1 MPCMTTHHSHPARPA
16 RADKA
21 PVHPRLKREQ
31 QTVSAMIRLYC
42 DHHHQDPVCRHCQQ
56 LQEFAHQRL
65 RRCRYG
71 HGHKPTC
78 ANCHIHCYAP
88 AMRKQIQLVMKW
100 SGPRMLWHHPWLALR
115 HLLDSRRKAQT
126 TGQPSSTA
134 LSRGRP
140 AAQRPRPAC
149 ISSAGPLPCGSF

>member
-1 MPCMTTHHSHPARPA
+1 MKSHHASPARGSHA
-16 RADKA
+16 AASKKA
-21 PVHPRLKREQ
+21 SDHPRLMREQ

-42 DHHHQDPVCRHCQQ
+42 NHHHQDPACRHCQQ

-115 HLLDSRRKAQT
+115 HLLDSRR
-126 TGQPSSTA
+126 TA
-134 LSRGRP
+134 PKRPGSR
-140 AAQRPRPAC
+140 
-149 ISSAGPLPCGSF
+149 PLPP